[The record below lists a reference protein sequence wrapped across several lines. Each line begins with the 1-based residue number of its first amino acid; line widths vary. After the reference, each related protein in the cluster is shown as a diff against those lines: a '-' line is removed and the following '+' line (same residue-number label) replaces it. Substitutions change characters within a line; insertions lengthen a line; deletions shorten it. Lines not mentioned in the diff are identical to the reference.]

1 MGLLG
6 NESEFVTSLFQKD
19 IAYWFSNSSVFKNSG
34 AEGKQAWVQI
44 PAQPL
49 ACSRTIFGYIPLSP
63 FVARVLGTRP
73 PPPPH
78 SWPHI
83 EEDSDCA

>member
-19 IAYWFSNSSVFKNSG
+19 IAYWFSKSAVVKNSG

-49 ACSRTIFGYIPLSP
+49 ACSKTIFG
-63 FVARVLGTRP
+63 
-73 PPPPH
+73 
-78 SWPHI
+78 
-83 EEDSDCA
+83 